1 MLVLNMVAP
10 KMCDFYACPIM
21 GFAKLDFFARFAR
34 LLSRSP
40 KRRSRHSAGSRLKGN
55 MQRRNPEGCRLKTVL
70 SPTDLPER
78 KHQIGAAAI
87 DGIQTLLTGRYGR
100 LS

>member
-1 MLVLNMVAP
+1 
-10 KMCDFYACPIM
+10 M

-34 LLSRSP
+34 LLGLSP
-40 KRRSRHSAGSRLKGN
+40 KRRTRHSAGSTLQGN
-55 MQRRNPEGCRLKTVL
+55 MQRRNPEGYRLKTVA

-78 KHQIGAAAI
+78 QHHIGAAAI